1 MRGGSR
7 RLIKD
12 LGRKVAELR
21 IARGLTQERFAER
34 LGVSLKYVQRI
45 EAGSENLTVESL
57 HRLATKLRVTVIALF
72 EPPLVREVRRG
83 RPKRASTS
91 RTT

>member
-21 IARGLTQERFAER
+21 VARGLTQERFAER

-45 EAGSENLTVESL
+45 EAGSENLTVDSL
-57 HRLATKLRVTVIALF
+57 HRLATKLRVTVITLF
-72 EPPLVREVRRG
+72 EPPLVREVHRG
-83 RPKRASTS
+83 RPKRTS
-91 RTT
+91 ATRTT